1 MTMATGVYTAAKKT
15 IGGNTVDL
23 DTDTFHGF
31 LVADA
36 YTPDYTGTGHDFRND
51 ITNEVGTSGSY
62 TNGTGFTLGSVT
74 WAISG
79 NEVRWDFA
87 DPVATSATI
96 TARGLVNTKWR
107 GGASSADELVCGL
120 LFTGGA
126 DVIST
131 AGTFTVV
138 IDATGAMALA

>member
-1 MTMATGVYTAAKKT
+1 MVMATGVYTAAKKT
-15 IGGNTVDL
+15 MSNGTVDL
-23 DTDTFHGF
+23 DTDTFHAF

-36 YTPDYTGTGHDFRND
+36 YTPDFTGTGHDFRND
-51 ITNEVGTSGSY
+51 ITNEVTTSGSY

-74 WAISG
+74 FAIVG
-79 NEVRWDFA
+79 NEARWDFA
-87 DPVATSATI
+87 DPAATGATI
-96 TARGLVNTKWR
+96 TARGLVCTKWR
-107 GGASSADELVCGL
+107 GGASSADEIICGL